1 MTQLNIDRI
10 ALRLHGVSTD
20 VAQTALAGLDAEI
33 IRRLHARG
41 IDANALSGMTSA
53 LHLPSIHATQPLD
66 AESLR
71 AKLADGLID
80 LFASAAMQTPLDT
93 GGNR

>member
-1 MTQLNIDRI
+1 MTQLTIDRI

-33 IRRLHARG
+33 IRRLRARG
-41 IDANALSGMTSA
+41 IDANALSGIAASVR
-53 LHLPSIHATQPLD
+53 LPSIHATQPLD